1 MDLLRDSIGIK
12 KAARGR
18 PWWVSRWL
26 GPFQAGPLTF
36 KAILSILLSPFPRPL
51 RGKLPNRFP
60 FLLDE
65 IVPHFQKLKNEEDC
79 NSLKLE
85 KVVNR
90 LFVSI

>member
-1 MDLLRDSIGIK
+1 MGFKVAGTL
-12 KAARGR
+12 
-18 PWWVSRWL
+18 
-26 GPFQAGPLTF
+26 QAGPLAF
-36 KAILSILLSPFPRPL
+36 KATLSILLSPFPRPL

-65 IVPHFQKLKNEEDC
+65 IVPHFQKLKNEEDR

-90 LFVSI
+90 LLVSI